1 MKNAEGSCSSQKL
14 PILIIGYNRP
24 ELIKAALDKYQ
35 TFPVSKIYI
44 AIDGPR
50 DDNDKIDVYRC
61 RHLVNQC
68 ATGNSIIER
77 LFVDQNYGCRRF
89 PEKAITWFFSHE
101 KIGIVLEDDIQLSQ
115 AFFSFANACLKNP
128 RISIAASCTYPEYE
142 PNIKRFDCIVTR
154 IPSIWGWATTS
165 TTWIDYMNVQSSLP
179 KRLPIM
185 VYEMA
190 PRIGLAKALL
200 FGLCLRMIHR
210 GELDAWDYIFAYH
223 LIRNNMLTAFPTERL
238 SCNVGFGEDATHNKN
253 AHNPTL
259 PFTQSIKIYSQ
270 NDIEVRI
277 NAGYQAH
284 QALNTPFYPEFR
296 IHILKGCIRYIL
308 DLMIEAAHAC
318 IKSLQGLSNQ
328 LNRVVTKRPE

>member
-1 MKNAEGSCSSQKL
+1 MPLLAQKL

-24 ELIKAALDKYQ
+24 ELIKTALDKYQ

-50 DDNDKIDVYRC
+50 DDSDKTDVYIC
-61 RHLVNQC
+61 RRIVNTY
-68 ATGNSIIER
+68 AAKKSIIEK
-77 LFVDQNYGCRRF
+77 LFVDKNYGCRSF
-89 PEKAITWFFSHE
+89 PEKAITWFFSNE
-101 KIGIVLEDDIQLSQ
+101 TIGIVLEDDIQLSR
-115 AFFSFANACLKNP
+115 AFISFANVCLKHP

-142 PNIKRFDCIVTR
+142 PKIKRFDYVVTR

-165 TTWIDYMNVQSSLP
+165 RTWFDYMNVQSDLP

-185 VYEMA
+185 IYEMA
-190 PRIGLAKALL
+190 PKIGLVKALL

-210 GELDAWDYIFAYH
+210 GDLDAWDYLFAYH

-238 SCNVGFGEDATHNKN
+238 SCNVGFGENATHNKN

-259 PFTQSIKIYSQ
+259 PFTDSNKIYSL
-270 NDIEVRI
+270 DVIELRI
-277 NAGYQAH
+277 NTEYQAH

-296 IHILKGCIRYIL
+296 MHILKGCIRYIL
-308 DLMIEAAHAC
+308 DLMIDAAHSC
-318 IKSLQGLSNQ
+318 IKSLLNLSYE
-328 LNRVVTKRPE
+328 LNKIVTKRPEQS